1 VERLLEQLRERRSER
16 ERDRELRGERR
27 LMLRGGGPGGWKIM
41 GKSWENHDLSRNS
54 ANWQV

>member
-27 LMLRGGGPGGWKIM
+27 LMLRGGGPGGWNSGKIM
-41 GKSWENHDLSRNS
+41 GKS
-54 ANWQV
+54 